1 MKPKTLKNIFSVIKK
16 TFADFGEYKIMKLSA
31 SLAYTTIFSM
41 APLIVMILFLCAIFF
56 QKEAIEGTLY
66 AQIKDF
72 VGAEGA
78 AQIQSMIKN
87 SSKTTSSIFAR
98 IASVVAL
105 LIAATS
111 LFADIQDSLNTI
123 WGVRPKQGSGIKNF
137 IKSRILSFGIIGG
150 LGFLLLVTLGISSV
164 MDGISD
170 RLIAHFSNIAVVVIY
185 IVNALFTLIVVSTL
199 FAVIF
204 KVLPDA
210 EIRWRQISTSA
221 IVTAILFII
230 GKFLISLYISKTNV
244 GSTFGAAGSLV
255 VLLVWVYYSSLILY
269 LGAAFAK
276 QWALAFGTPIL
287 PSKHAETI
295 QRVEVAAKGNSLQQA
310 ETQKEKVLDAKTLA
324 GEVVANANVEKEK
337 IINNASDKSIK

>member
-1 MKPKTLKNIFSVIKK
+1 MLQKNFKNIFSVIKK
-16 TFADFGEYKIMKLSA
+16 TFTDFGDYKIMKLSA

-66 AQIKDF
+66 GQIKDF
-72 VGAEGA
+72 VGSEGA
-78 AQIQSMIKN
+78 EQIQAMIKN
-87 SSKTTSSIFAR
+87 SSKTASSIFAR
-98 IASVVAL
+98 IASVIAL

-123 WGVRPKQGSGIKNF
+123 WGVRPKHGTGVKYF

-164 MDGISD
+164 MDGLSD
-170 RLIAHFSNIAVVVIY
+170 RLILQFSNVAVIVIY
-185 IVNALFTLIVVSTL
+185 IVNAFFTLLVVSIL

-210 EIRWRQISTSA
+210 DIKWRQISTSA
-221 IVTAILFII
+221 IVTAVLFIG
-230 GKFLISLYISKTNV
+230 GKFLISLYISSTNV
-244 GSTFGAAGSLV
+244 GSTFGAASSLV
-255 VLLVWVYYSSLILY
+255 ILLVWVYYSSLILY

-276 QWALAFGTPIL
+276 QWALAFGSPIL
-287 PSKHAETI
+287 PSKHAETV
-295 QRVEVAAKGNSLQQA
+295 QNVEIASKGNSLQQA
-310 ETQKEKVLDAKTLA
+310 ESTKEKVLDAKKVA
-324 GEVVANANVEKEK
+324 DDVVENAHIEKDK
-337 IINNASDKSIK
+337 IINEGRIQSN